1 MMAAN
6 KLRELEHLQQQE
18 QRVYEKF
25 LISLEG
31 QVHQLLPQINQPEL
45 LNKMMTEKSQMME
58 QIQTIETGLGPLRRE
73 IGQLSSQGKLG
84 GVDPSVVEYI
94 KTTDLNIIDLIT
106 RISKTEQE
114 LTNRIKEHMDIIKE
128 RLQQIGQE
136 RQIKTKYGSKK
147 MVNAFQVMGADSS
160 NSPSKFDSTG

>member
-1 MMAAN
+1 MIDVD
-6 KLRELEHLQQQE
+6 KIRELDRLQQQE

-31 QVHQLLPQINQPEL
+31 QVRQLLPQINQPEL
-45 LNKMMTEKSQMME
+45 LSEMMNEKGQMME
-58 QIQTIETGLGPLRRE
+58 NISQIEMDLAPLRRE
-73 IGQLSSQGKLG
+73 VGLLSSQGKL
-84 GVDPSVVEYI
+84 VHINPMMVEQI
-94 KTTDLNIIDLIT
+94 KALDLNIIDLIT

-136 RQIKTKYGSKK
+136 RQINQKYGSK
-147 MVNAFQVMGADSS
+147 NNLFAFNLPEDLPLISS
-160 NSPSKFDSTG
+160 QFDSAG

>member
-1 MMAAN
+1 MTMTE
-6 KLRELEHLQQQE
+6 KLKDLDRLQRQE

-31 QVHQLLPQINQPEL
+31 QVRQLLPQINQPEL
-45 LNKMMTEKSQMME
+45 LNEMMAEKSQMMD
-58 QIQTIETGLGPLRRE
+58 QIKIIESGLGPLRRE
-73 IGQLSSQGKLG
+73 IGQLSSQGKLVD
-84 GVDPSVVEYI
+84 VDPSMVEQV

-128 RLQQIGQE
+128 RLQQMGQE
-136 RQIKTKYGSKK
+136 RQIKTKYGAKRNLH
-147 MVNAFQVMGADSS
+147 VFQSAEDSAGF
-160 NSPSKFDSTG
+160 PSQFDSAG

>member
-1 MMAAN
+1 VIAAD
-6 KLRELEHLQQQE
+6 KLRELDRLQQQE

-31 QVHQLLPQINQPEL
+31 QVRQLLPQINQPEL
-45 LNKMMTEKSQMME
+45 LNQMMAEKSQMME
-58 QIQTIETGLGPLRRE
+58 QIQQIETGLGPLRRE
-73 IGQLSSQGKLG
+73 IGQLSSQGKL
-84 GVDPSVVEYI
+84 VSVNPSMLEQV

-136 RQIKTKYGSKK
+136 RQIKTKYGGGRTLQ
-147 MVNAFQVMGADSS
+147 AFKTTGEAPAM
-160 NSPSKFDSTG
+160 PSQFDSAG